1 MITVDSDLQEAPLE
15 RAPALP
21 TLSPRT
27 APVADHAALETLGA
41 RLLAAE
47 FPVVLADRYA
57 EGGTAMAN
65 LVEFAELLGA
75 PVVDM
80 GARSEARR
88 VGKEVVSTCRS
99 RWSPHH

>member
-1 MITVDSDLQEAPLE
+1 MSCGPPRSTRHDARLPYTALCRAEAPLE
-15 RAPALP
+15 RAPARP
-21 TLSPRT
+21 TLAPRT
-27 APVADHAALETLGA
+27 APVADHAALETRGA

-75 PVVDM
+75 PVEIGRAHV
-80 GARSEARR
+80 
-88 VGKEVVSTCRS
+88 
-99 RWSPHH
+99 